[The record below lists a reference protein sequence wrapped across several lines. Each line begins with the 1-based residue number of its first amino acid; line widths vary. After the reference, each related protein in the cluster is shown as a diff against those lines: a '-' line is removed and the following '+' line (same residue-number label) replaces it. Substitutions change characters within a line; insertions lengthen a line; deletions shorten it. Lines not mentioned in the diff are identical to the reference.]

1 MDDVDHYATPEEEY
15 YRLELESVKGDV
27 KVKITA
33 AGVLSLMEYTPS
45 DPGNNTGGV
54 LPGKIK
60 DFIAQ
65 KYAGARI
72 IETDMENGMT
82 EVEIFH
88 DAREKDVYFNGAQEW
103 VKTQWEVR
111 VSELPAAVSDAIK
124 KLYADHEIDDA
135 DFVETPQEAYYLV
148 ELEAGDKEVNLR
160 ILSNG
165 TVL

>member
-1 MDDVDHYATPEEEY
+1 
-15 YRLELESVKGDV
+15 
-27 KVKITA
+27 
-33 AGVLSLMEYTPS
+33 
-45 DPGNNTGGV
+45 
-54 LPGKIK
+54 
-60 DFIAQ
+60 
-65 KYAGARI
+65 
-72 IETDMENGMT
+72 MENGMT

-124 KLYADHEIDDA
+124 KSYANYEIDDA

-148 ELEAGDKEVNLR
+148 ELEAGDREVKLR